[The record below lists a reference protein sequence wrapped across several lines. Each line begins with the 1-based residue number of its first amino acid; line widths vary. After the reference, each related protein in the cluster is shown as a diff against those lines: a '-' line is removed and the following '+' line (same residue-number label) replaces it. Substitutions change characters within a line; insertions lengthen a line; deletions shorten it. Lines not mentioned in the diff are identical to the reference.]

1 MCDLPRIILIIK
13 MFLSFFR
20 DTYNTSLIRVLLS
33 KVPSQANAP
42 SSISIHGKQYIGYT
56 MLDRICLASV
66 CIMVLPNTN
75 GLAVITFTVVITIRK
90 TSDNSSLVAAR
101 LSLLWSA
108 YLSRFFASG

>member
-1 MCDLPRIILIIK
+1 

-33 KVPSQANAP
+33 KVPSQANAR

-56 MLDRICLASV
+56 MLGRICLASV
-66 CIMVLPNTN
+66 CIMVLSNTN
-75 GLAVITFTVVITIRK
+75 GLAVITYTVVITIRK

-101 LSLLWSA
+101 LSLLWST
-108 YLSRFFASG
+108 YLSGFFASG